1 MAISVR
7 LDDEFVENAR
17 IYAQTEDRSV
27 PKQIEHWA
35 KIGKIMIENPDL
47 PYEFVRET
55 LISTAEVN
63 KGLKKLYV
71 RRTKRNR
78 SI

>member
-7 LDDEFVENAR
+7 LDDEFVINAR
-17 IYAQTEDRSV
+17 VYAQTEDRSL

-55 LISTAEVN
+55 LISTAEV
-63 KGLKKLYV
+63 KEGLKTHYV
-71 RRTKRNR
+71 RRTERNR
-78 SI
+78 SL